1 MFFKCSFCPK
11 AFVDKSDIYD
21 HKQAAHADDSSLNG
35 RQKVADFSLLY
46 KAPFLKSPNNLFS
59 TREGF
64 EKRMST
70 ILTKWPKKFLYR
82 CYACSSYFET
92 IDKLTDHNSLWCQ
105 MQYRTVELQQQ
116 NLSKLFSEP
125 EVSTSLSDKN
135 MSERDRREEMIQHL
149 AHLEA
154 LSAHCPDCT
163 KVTLDF
169 RAHLTSHSNA
179 TSSGHH
185 KTTQHIIQS
194 ENPETIT
201 PTDSTPVRV
210 TRQRL
215 ETIGRQVAGLSESRP
230 SSVTEVCPTKNVE
243 KEKEKEIEIVKENTK
258 FVQPVQQVDKSP
270 KRIDTPI
277 VISPTTE
284 PADIFQTRKQ
294 QVDKRPKRIQN
305 DPIVT
310 TPTVELTDI
319 SQSRKQ
325 QIEKRP
331 KRVDSPIVSSPTVE
345 PTDIP
350 QTRKRGRPSSICP
363 TPLPR
368 QKSVKHKVV
377 DAKPFVETLGIDVPS
392 NRRLLAFNRLDR
404 QALAFGSTV
413 KQKVQ
418 HRKDQQF
425 QFSCALCPFDS
436 DVRDEFQ
443 AHIQIHKPVVVN
455 GVLSEK
461 TGQASGETGQ
471 EAPAECLQCKEC
483 GMCFASEPSWKKH
496 LFLLHRIKNPAP
508 EDYCADLKTQTP
520 LTVR

>member
-11 AFVDKSDIYD
+11 AFVDKSDVYD
-21 HKQAAHADDSSLNG
+21 HKQTAHADDSSLNG

-46 KAPFLKSPNNLFS
+46 KAPFLKAPNNLFS

-70 ILTKWPKKFLYR
+70 ILTTWPKKFLYR

-116 NLSKLFSEP
+116 NVSKLFSEP
-125 EVSTSLSDKN
+125 EVSTNLSDKN

-169 RAHLTSHSNA
+169 RAHLTTHSNA
-179 TSSGHH
+179 TSSVQT
-185 KTTQHIIQS
+185 KTSQPSVPT
-194 ENPETIT
+194 ENVETTIT

-215 ETIGRQVAGLSESRP
+215 ETIGRQVATLSESRP
-230 SSVTEVCPTKNVE
+230 SSVTEICPTKNS
-243 KEKEKEIEIVKENTK
+243 EKEIEVVQEVSKVVQPEQQVEKRPTRIESPIVK
-258 FVQPVQQVDKSP
+258 
-270 KRIDTPI
+270 TPT
-277 VISPTTE
+277 VE
-284 PADIFQTRKQ
+284 PADI
-294 QVDKRPKRIQN
+294 
-305 DPIVT
+305 
-310 TPTVELTDI
+310 
-319 SQSRKQ
+319 S
-325 QIEKRP
+325 
-331 KRVDSPIVSSPTVE
+331 
-345 PTDIP
+345 
-350 QTRKRGRPSSICP
+350 QTRKRGRPSSVCP
-363 TPLPR
+363 TPASHR
-368 QKSVKHKVV
+368 KSVKVV

-413 KQKVQ
+413 KQKVR
-418 HRKDQQF
+418 HKKDGQF

-436 DVRDEFQ
+436 NVRDEFQ
-443 AHIQIHKPVVVN
+443 SHIQIHKPVVVK
-455 GVLSEK
+455 GVLSDK
-461 TGQASGETGQ
+461 TVQTSGETVQ
-471 EAPAECLQCKEC
+471 AIDEEVPAECLQCKEC

-496 LFLLHRIKNPAP
+496 LFLLHRIKNPSP
-508 EDYCADLKTQTP
+508 EDYCADLKIQTP
-520 LTVR
+520 ISVR